1 MRLTSTSANP
11 SRRTFLGSIA
21 AGLAARS
28 VAFSKT
34 LCSSDLP
41 AQDSGSDGK
50 RTIRRFRQS
59 VARWCFEKLSLED
72 LCANSAQLGL
82 QGIDLLNEDEWEI
95 PKRFGM
101 ICSIGYGGG
110 GQIEDAL
117 NCPENHARIEA
128 AFRRTIPLAAKSG
141 VENLITF
148 SGNRKGMSDEEGA
161 KNTIAG
167 LNRVKRIAEDHG
179 VTICMELLN
188 SKRDHKDYMCD
199 HSAWGVRVVHEVNSP
214 HVKLLYD
221 IYHMQIM
228 EGDLIRTIVENIDSI
243 GHFHTGGVPGR
254 HELDNQQEVNWIGV
268 MRAITGTNFKGF
280 VGHEFVPVRDPLCS
294 LAEAIQLCNV

>member
-1 MRLTSTSANP
+1 MALPSTF
-11 SRRTFLGSIA
+11 R
-21 AGLAARS
+21 
-28 VAFSKT
+28 
-34 LCSSDLP
+34 SSDLP
-41 AQDSGSDGK
+41 TQDSGSDSK
-50 RTIRRFRQS
+50 RTTRRLRQS
-59 VARWCFEKLSLED
+59 VARWCYAKLSLEE
-72 LCANSAQLGL
+72 LCAKSAQLGL

-95 PKRFGM
+95 PKLHGM

-110 GQIEDAL
+110 GEIGDAL
-117 NCPENHARIEA
+117 NRPENHARIEA
-128 AFRRTIPLAAKSG
+128 AFRRTIPLAAKAG
-141 VENLITF
+141 VESLITF

-161 KNTIAG
+161 RNTIAG

-199 HSAWGVRVVHEVNSP
+199 HSAWGFRVVQEVNSP
-214 HVKLLYD
+214 RVKLLYD

-228 EGDLIRTIVENIDSI
+228 EGDLISTIVENINWI

-254 HELDNQQEVNWIGV
+254 HELDNDQEVNWIGV
-268 MRAITGTNFKGF
+268 MRAIAGTNFKGF
-280 VGHEFVPVRDPLCS
+280 VAHEFIPVRDPLRS